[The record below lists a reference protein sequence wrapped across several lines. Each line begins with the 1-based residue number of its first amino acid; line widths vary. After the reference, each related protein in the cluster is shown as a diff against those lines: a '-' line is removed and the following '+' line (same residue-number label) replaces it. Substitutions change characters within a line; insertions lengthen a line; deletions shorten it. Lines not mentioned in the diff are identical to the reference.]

1 MGTPSSEPTFREQS
15 ESAEK
20 SALGRSKLRP
30 SMKLE
35 FGFKD
40 VKCELQRTGIVA
52 ESVLFCKGIYS
63 SFLEEFA
70 V

>member
-1 MGTPSSEPTFREQS
+1 
-15 ESAEK
+15 
-20 SALGRSKLRP
+20 
-30 SMKLE
+30 MKLE